1 MQSVRE
7 KLIIVLAAEF
17 WATGMMD
24 YLTDCCKEIC
34 KVGWDG
40 QQSAKLR

>member
-24 YLTDCCKEIC
+24 YLADCRKEVC
-34 KVGWDG
+34 KVGWNG
-40 QQSAKLR
+40 KQSAELR